1 MNSQKKAIIITGA
14 TKRLGLLFAK
24 KSLGMGYSVIMHY
37 HSEISEDCYSLKEQF
52 DDDITFIQ
60 LDLADIPEDLITR
73 SLNIT
78 DKIIGLVNN
87 ASIFTQGNLSNPSD
101 FMEKFSINTLAPMK
115 CSTAFYKHV
124 KNGWIINITDANI
137 KRPNSSFQN
146 YRISK
151 LFLEEITRQQAV
163 IFAPDVRVN
172 AIAPGAMLPAQHEN
186 DYFVSLRDTVPLKS
200 IGNTSSLMDTY
211 EFLINNDYLTGQVI
225 HVDGGWSLL

>member
-1 MNSQKKAIIITGA
+1 
-14 TKRLGLLFAK
+14 
-24 KSLGMGYSVIMHY
+24 MGYSVIMHY
-37 HSEISEDCYSLKEQF
+37 HSEISDDCYLLKDQYP
-52 DDDITFIQ
+52 DDITFIQ
-60 LDLADIPEDLITR
+60 LDLVNNPESLIIM

-87 ASIFTQGNLSNPSD
+87 ASIFTQGNLSNTSD
-101 FMEKFSINTLAPMK
+101 FMEKFSINTLAPMR
-115 CSTAFYKHV
+115 CSSAFYKHV
-124 KNGWIINITDANI
+124 KKGWIINITDANI

-163 IFAPDVRVN
+163 IFAPDIRVN

-200 IGNTSSLMDTY
+200 VGNTSSLMDTY